1 MTENRREEIAAPAI
15 VARIRTLR
23 RDCILS
29 LFGLDIRVRKSN
41 ILLLSSVNRVYSPKD
56 ERNKIN

>member
-1 MTENRREEIAAPAI
+1 MTENRREEMAAPAI

-23 RDCILS
+23 RDWILS

-41 ILLLSSVNRVYSPKD
+41 ILLLSSMNRVYSLKH
-56 ERNKIN
+56 ERNTIN